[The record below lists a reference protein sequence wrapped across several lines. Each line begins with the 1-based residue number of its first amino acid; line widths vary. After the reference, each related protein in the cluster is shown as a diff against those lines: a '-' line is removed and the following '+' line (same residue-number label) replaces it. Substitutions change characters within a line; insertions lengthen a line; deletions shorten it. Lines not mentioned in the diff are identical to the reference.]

1 MTTSFFASQHEYLLV
16 YAKNID
22 NANIADF
29 NLEEKDKT
37 QYNKNDGISFYAE
50 TSLLGLA
57 ITQKG
62 ANDQIFIIQYFLMK
76 KQINYL

>member
-1 MTTSFFASQHEYLLV
+1 MTVYHFTQKLL
-16 YAKNID
+16 
-22 NANIADF
+22 
-29 NLEEKDKT
+29 
-37 QYNKNDGISFYAE
+37 
-50 TSLLGLA
+50 LLGLA